1 MQDLN
6 EIEEFLEYY
15 KDRDNMPCPE
25 HEPIRFAAGVRDFRY
40 YKAMIDREN
49 NQRR

>member
-25 HEPIRFAAGVRDFRY
+25 HEPIRFAAWVRDFRY
-40 YKAMIDREN
+40 YKAMIKREDN
-49 NQRR
+49 KR